1 MNQLIKALIPAILLS
16 VILSSQLWASGSDE
30 DVLAS
35 SADDFFDTS
44 FGDLEEELE
53 LVKEESKTGVVV
65 MFETEDCP
73 WCHRMK
79 LQVLNR
85 VSVQNYYHEHFR
97 VLSLDVEGDV
107 LITDFKGNEMTS
119 KEFSLK
125 ALRVRAT
132 PVFAFFDENGELI
145 TRYTGALKN
154 AHDFLLLGRY
164 VVDGHYR
171 DTRFSQFR
179 RDNQPG

>member
-1 MNQLIKALIPAILLS
+1 
-16 VILSSQLWASGSDE
+16 
-30 DVLAS
+30 
-35 SADDFFDTS
+35 
-44 FGDLEEELE
+44 
-53 LVKEESKTGVVV
+53 

-73 WCHRMK
+73 WCLRMK

-85 VSVQNYYHEHFR
+85 VSVQDYYHEHFR
-97 VLSLDVEGDV
+97 ILSLDVEGDV
-107 LITDFKGNEMTS
+107 LITDFAGNEVTS

-132 PVFAFFDENGELI
+132 PVFAFFDQNGELI

-171 DTRFSQFR
+171 DTRFSRFR